1 MNNVLLLFHVD
12 GKLKGTMC
20 LYKMSL
26 EFVIDW
32 NRVVEKNVIARI
44 AVMFVVC
51 YVFYKDILCV

>member
-1 MNNVLLLFHVD
+1 
-12 GKLKGTMC
+12 MC

-44 AVMFVVC
+44 DVMFVVC
-51 YVFYKDILCV
+51 YVFYTGRYARDKDILCV